1 MKINFKNLKP
11 FLLPILVV
19 FLILVVTAS
28 VLKPRLEV
36 MAKSRQQLIKDKKV
50 LADLTKKLATL
61 EGLAQVEFSEKAEIA
76 LAVLPAEKDV
86 PSNLSVIKTVALN
99 NGLIVND
106 ITISEVGEID
116 ALAADI
122 KLKKEA
128 ILPSLRLDVNLTGS
142 LEMIKNFISQIQS
155 TAPLM
160 EVKNVSLSQKKTESP
175 ETKMQ
180 IEAYFLP
187 FPKTLGKPE
196 QSLIAITNGEEKIF
210 SRISDFTFLNSQQT
224 LPNLPVGKENLFSP

>member
-1 MKINFKNLKP
+1 MKINFKDLKP

-19 FLILVVTAS
+19 FLILVVTAF

-36 MAKSRQQLIKDKKV
+36 MAKSHQQLIKDKKV
-50 LADLTKKLATL
+50 LADLTKKLAAL
-61 EGLAQVEFSEKAEIA
+61 EGLAKVEFSEKTEIA

-99 NGLIVND
+99 NGLIVNG
-106 ITISEVGEID
+106 ITISEVGEIN
-116 ALAADI
+116 ALASDI

-128 ILPSLRLDVNLTGS
+128 ILPSFKLNVNLTGN
-142 LEMIKNFISQIQS
+142 LETIKNFISQIQS

-175 ETKMQ
+175 ETKME

-196 QSLIAITNGEEKIF
+196 QQLMVITSGEEKIF
-210 SRISDFTFLNSQQT
+210 SRINGFTFLKGQQT

>member
-1 MKINFKNLKP
+1 MKINFKDLKP
-11 FLLPILVV
+11 FLLPILIV
-19 FLILVVTAS
+19 FLILAVTAF
-28 VLKPRLEV
+28 VLKPKLEV
-36 MAKSRQQLIKDKKV
+36 IVKSRQQLTKDKKV
-50 LADLTKKLATL
+50 LVDLTKKLATL
-61 EGLAQVEFSEKAEIA
+61 EGLAQVEFSEKTEIA
-76 LAVLPAEKDV
+76 LAVLPAERDV
-86 PSNLSVIKTVALN
+86 PSNLAVIKNVALN

-106 ITISEVGEID
+106 ITISEVGEI
-116 ALAADI
+116 AAVSDDI
-122 KLKKEA
+122 KLRKDA
-128 ILPSLRLDVNLTGS
+128 VLPSFRLNVTFTGS

-160 EVKNVSLSQKKTESP
+160 MVGNVSLSQKKIESP
-175 ETKMQ
+175 ETKME

>member
-1 MKINFKNLKP
+1 MKINLKDLKP
-11 FLLPILVV
+11 FLLPALII
-19 FLILVVTAS
+19 FLILVVTAF
-28 VLKPRLEV
+28 VLKPKLEV
-36 MAKSRQQLIKDKKV
+36 MVKSHQQLTKDKKI

-61 EGLAQVEFSEKAEIA
+61 EGLAKVEFSEKTDIA

-86 PSNLSVIKTVALN
+86 PGNLAVIKNVALN

-106 ITISEVGEID
+106 ITISEVGEI
-116 ALAADI
+116 AAVSSEI
-122 KLKKEA
+122 KLKKDA
-128 ILPSLRLDVNLTGS
+128 ILPSFRLNVSLTGS

-175 ETKMQ
+175 ETKME

-196 QSLIAITNGEEKIF
+196 QQLMAITSGEEKIF
-210 SRISDFTFLNSQQT
+210 SRINGFTFLKGQQT

>member
-1 MKINFKNLKP
+1 MKINLKDLKP
-11 FLLPILVV
+11 FLLPALVI
-19 FLILVVTAS
+19 FLILVVTAF

-36 MAKSRQQLIKDKKV
+36 MTKSRQQLTKDRKI

-61 EGLAQVEFSEKAEIA
+61 EGLAKVEFSEKTDIA

-86 PSNLSVIKTVALN
+86 PSNLAVIKNVALN
-99 NGLIVND
+99 NGLIVNN
-106 ITISEVGEID
+106 ITISEVGEIATISSEVKVRKD
-116 ALAADI
+116 V
-122 KLKKEA
+122 
-128 ILPSLRLDVNLTGS
+128 ILPSFKLDVSLTGG

-155 TAPLM
+155 AAPLM

-175 ETKMQ
+175 ETKME

-196 QSLIAITNGEEKIF
+196 QQLIAITSGEEKIF
-210 SRISDFTFLNSQQT
+210 SRINDFTFLRGQQT

>member
-1 MKINFKNLKP
+1 MKINLKNLKP
-11 FLLPILVV
+11 FLLPALII
-19 FLILVVTAS
+19 FLILVVTVF
-28 VLKPRLEV
+28 VLKPRVEV
-36 MAKSRQQLIKDKKV
+36 MTKSRQQLTKDKKI

-61 EGLAQVEFSEKAEIA
+61 EGLAKVEFSEKTDIA

-86 PSNLSVIKTVALN
+86 PSNLAVIKNVALN

-106 ITISEVGEID
+106 ITISEVGEI
-116 ALAADI
+116 ATVSSES
-122 KLKKEA
+122 KLKKDA
-128 ILPSLRLDVNLTGS
+128 ILPSFKLNVSLTGS
-142 LEMIKNFISQIQS
+142 MEMIKNFISQIQS

-175 ETKMQ
+175 ETKME

-196 QSLIAITNGEEKIF
+196 QQLIAITSGEEKIF
-210 SRISDFTFLNSQQT
+210 SRINDFTFLKGQQI

>member
-1 MKINFKNLKP
+1 MKINLKNLKP
-11 FLLPILVV
+11 FLLPILVI
-19 FLILVVTAS
+19 FLILVVTAF

-36 MAKSRQQLIKDKKV
+36 MVKSRQQLIKDKKV

-61 EGLAQVEFSEKAEIA
+61 EGLAQVEFSEKTEIA

-86 PSNLSVIKTVALN
+86 PSNLSVIKAVALN
-99 NGLIVND
+99 NGLIIND
-106 ITISEVGEID
+106 IIISEVGEID
-116 ALAADI
+116 ALASDI
-122 KLKKEA
+122 KLKKDD
-128 ILPSLRLDVNLTGS
+128 ILPSLRLDVSLTGS